1 MTQILRA
8 VFFKDVMLKLLSLLL
23 AILTWLALSSIQ
35 RESTPVGTVSLYS
48 QKLTFFNV
56 EVIVLSSASDVHDYR
71 VEPKTVEVTVEGDS
85 KVLQGLESKDVRAMV
100 DLTGLES
107 GTDVRKRIELST
119 PPGVKHVKVN
129 PKEARVIFPARH

>member
-1 MTQILRA
+1 
-8 VFFKDVMLKLLSLLL
+8 MLKLLSLLL

-56 EVIVLSSASDVHDYR
+56 EVVILSSASDVHDYR
-71 VEPKTVEVTVEGDS
+71 VEPKTVESRS
-85 KVLQGLESKDVRAMV
+85 KATPKSCRAWRAKMFELWWTSPV
-100 DLTGLES
+100 SNPAPTCGS
-107 GTDVRKRIELST
+107 AIELST

-129 PKEARVIFPARH
+129 PKEARVIFPTRH

>member
-1 MTQILRA
+1 MIQVLRA

-56 EVIVLSSASDVHDYR
+56 EVVILSSASDVHDYR

-119 PPGVKHVKVN
+119 PAGVKHVKVN
-129 PKEARVIFPARH
+129 PKEARVIFPTGH

>member
-1 MTQILRA
+1 MTQILRGL
-8 VFFKDVMLKLLSLLL
+8 FFKDVMLKLLSLLL

-56 EVIVLSSASDVHDYR
+56 EVVILSSASDVHDYR

-129 PKEARVIFPARH
+129 PKEARVIFPTRH